1 MLVSENQ
8 NMRFCLNQFKATHE
22 EIYKLNERYAKIV
35 EELYALVGLDG
46 NEESPPQVKK
56 HYKNLIDLDFQ
67 LKVKEKS
74 LNDLRLRLSIIYDI
88 FKR

>member
-1 MLVSENQ
+1 MLVAENH

-22 EIYKLNERYAKIV
+22 EIYKLNEQYVKIV
-35 EELYALVGLDG
+35 EELYEMVDMD
-46 NEESPPQVKK
+46 ESVESPPQMKK
-56 HYKNLIDLDFQ
+56 HYNNLIALDYQ

-74 LNDLRLRLSIIYDI
+74 LNELRLKLSIIYDI

>member
-35 EELYALVGLDG
+35 EELYALVGMDG

-67 LKVKEKS
+67 LKVKEKLLQS
-74 LNDLRLRLSIIYDI
+74 YNRKLLLM
-88 FKR
+88 